1 MSGFSFGTP
10 QTPQAATNTA
20 LPTFGTPQTT
30 ASIQPTFGSTPA
42 ASTGTGLTGGFSFG
56 GPAKP
61 VTGFGSPMPN
71 PNNPL
76 TLTNNPMQNT
86 NPSLTTSTPAPPSF
100 QLSTPAATTTTNL
113 LGASAT
119 PISAVAP
126 ITNNQFS
133 FGTPATTT
141 GAPSFNFGQTSSAPT
156 TSVPSLS
163 LATSAVPNAQPSL
176 FGGITASTA
185 SVPVQTTQPSTNSF
199 VGLGGIDMSAT
210 QQQKVLTEGKVEVA
224 KETLVPSQIVQS
236 IEDFKT
242 YVKNQ
247 KTISSEISRSS
258 DRKLKTVTDEIQ
270 RMNCVLQEASNN
282 IDNNNS
288 ALRHLRNETAK
299 VIENADMAQRTHET
313 PVALQFENVMP
324 QIYFRD
330 LIQKYE
336 TDLLNLK
343 QQVELTEKHLQSLAN
358 PQIFSAEDLK
368 KGLQQLYESF
378 IALAGRLQEAH
389 SKVETQKTKYLE
401 LRKVMLRDTTNVF
414 EEKES
419 TSGNKDAKIQYG
431 PNAFSQDTQLGYL
444 NMSFQK
450 AQQHQTA
457 PGNFSL
463 QSNPSF
469 NFMTKM

>member
-10 QTPQAATNTA
+10 QTPQAAQNTA
-20 LPTFGTPQTT
+20 LPAFGTPQTT
-30 ASIQPTFGSTPA
+30 TSSTGTFGSTPI
-42 ASTGTGLTGGFSFG
+42 ASSGIGSTGGFSFG

-61 VTGFGSPMPN
+61 ITGFASPMPN

-76 TLTNNPMQNT
+76 TMINNPMENT
-86 NPSLTTSTPAPPSF
+86 NPSIVPQTAAPPSF
-100 QLSTPAATTTTNL
+100 QLSTLATTTTNL
-113 LGASAT
+113 VPVNST

-126 ITNNQFS
+126 VQNNQFS
-133 FGTPATTT
+133 
-141 GAPSFNFGQTSSAPT
+141 FGQTSSAPT
-156 TSVPSLS
+156 IAPQAPSLS
-163 LATSAVPNAQPSL
+163 LSTSAVPNTQPNL
-176 FGGITASTA
+176 FGGITSSAPI
-185 SVPVQTTQPSTNSF
+185 PVQTTQPSTNTF
-199 VGLGGIDMSAT
+199 IGLGGIDMSAT

-224 KETLVPSQIVQS
+224 KETYVPSQIVQS
-236 IEDFKT
+236 IEEFKT

-247 KTISSEISRSS
+247 KTISSEIARSS

-270 RMNCVLQEASNN
+270 RMNCVLQETSNN

-288 ALRHLRNETAK
+288 SLRHLRNETAK
-299 VIENADMAQRTHET
+299 IIENADMAQRTHET

-324 QIYFRD
+324 QIYFKD

-358 PQIFSAEDLK
+358 PQMFSAEDLK
-368 KGLQQLYESF
+368 KGLQQLHESF

-414 EEKES
+414 EEPES
-419 TSGNKDAKIQYG
+419 TSGNKDSRIQYG
-431 PNAFSQDTQLGYL
+431 PNAFSQDTQPGYL
-444 NMSFQK
+444 NLSFQK
-450 AQQHQTA
+450 AQQQQTA

-463 QSNPSF
+463 QPNSSF
-469 NFMTKM
+469 NFMNKM

>member
-1 MSGFSFGTP
+1 MLFFVSYKIVLFFRTSSAGS
-10 QTPQAATNTA
+10 
-20 LPTFGTPQTT
+20 
-30 ASIQPTFGSTPA
+30 FGSTPI
-42 ASTGTGLTGGFSFG
+42 ASVGISGSTGGFSFG
-56 GPAKP
+56 AAAKP
-61 VTGFGSPMPN
+61 ITGFGSPMPN

-76 TLTNNPMQNT
+76 TMINNPMQNT
-86 NPSLTTSTPAPPSF
+86 NPSLVPQTAAPPSF
-100 QLSTPAATTTTNL
+100 QLSTASTTTTNL
-113 LGASAT
+113 LPISST

-126 ITNNQFS
+126 VQNNQFS
-133 FGTPATTT
+133 FGTTVANT
-141 GAPSFNFGQTSSAPT
+141 APSSFNFGQTSSAPT
-156 TSVPSLS
+156 IAQPSLS
-163 LATSAVPNAQPSL
+163 LSTTAVPNTQPSL
-176 FGGITASTA
+176 FGGITSSAP
-185 SVPVQTTQPSTNSF
+185 VPVQTTQPSINTF
-199 VGLGGIDMSAT
+199 VGLGGIDMSTT
-210 QQQKVLTEGKVEVA
+210 QQQKVLSEGKVEVA
-224 KETLVPSQIVQS
+224 KETHVPSQIVQS
-236 IEDFKT
+236 IEEFKT

-247 KTISSEISRSS
+247 KTISSEIARSS

-270 RMNCVLQEASNN
+270 RMNCVLQETSNN

-299 VIENADMAQRTHET
+299 IIENADMAQRTHET

-324 QIYFRD
+324 QIYFKD

-358 PQIFSAEDLK
+358 PQMFSAEDLK
-368 KGLQQLYESF
+368 KGLQQLHESF

-419 TSGNKDAKIQYG
+419 TSGNKDSRIQYG
-431 PNAFSQDTQLGYL
+431 PNAFSQDTTQPGYL
-444 NMSFQK
+444 NLSFQK
-450 AQQHQTA
+450 AQQQQTA

-463 QSNPSF
+463 QPNSSF

>member
-1 MSGFSFGTP
+1 MYLINFCFYRTSSSG
-10 QTPQAATNTA
+10 
-20 LPTFGTPQTT
+20 
-30 ASIQPTFGSTPA
+30 IFGSTPIT
-42 ASTGTGLTGGFSFG
+42 SSGIGSTGGFSFG
-56 GPAKP
+56 APAKP
-61 VTGFGSPMPN
+61 ITGFASPMPN

-76 TLTNNPMQNT
+76 TMINNPMQNT
-86 NPSLTTSTPAPPSF
+86 NPSLVPQTAQPPSF
-100 QLSTPAATTTTNL
+100 QLSTPATTNTSL
-113 LGASAT
+113 LPVNST

-126 ITNNQFS
+126 IQNNQFS
-133 FGTPATTT
+133 FGTTVASTQP
-141 GAPSFNFGQTSSAPT
+141 NL
-156 TSVPSLS
+156 SLS
-163 LATSAVPNAQPSL
+163 TSAVPITQPNL
-176 FGGITASTA
+176 FGGITSTA
-185 SVPVQTTQPSTNSF
+185 QVQVQTTQPSTNAF

-210 QQQKVLTEGKVEVA
+210 QQQKVLSEGKVEVA
-224 KETLVPSQIVQS
+224 KETHVPSQIVQS

-247 KTISSEISRSS
+247 KTISSEIARSS

-270 RMNCVLQEASNN
+270 RMNCVLQETSNN

-299 VIENADMAQRTHET
+299 IIENADMAQRTHET

-324 QIYFRD
+324 QIYFKD

-358 PQIFSAEDLK
+358 PQMFSAEDLK
-368 KGLQQLYESF
+368 KGLQQLHESF

-414 EEKES
+414 EEQES
-419 TSGNKDAKIQYG
+419 TSANKDSRIQYG
-431 PNAFSQDTQLGYL
+431 PNAFSQDTTQPGYL

-450 AQQHQTA
+450 AQQQQTA

-463 QSNPSF
+463 QPNSSF

>member
-1 MSGFSFGTP
+1 
-10 QTPQAATNTA
+10 
-20 LPTFGTPQTT
+20 
-30 ASIQPTFGSTPA
+30 
-42 ASTGTGLTGGFSFG
+42 
-56 GPAKP
+56 
-61 VTGFGSPMPN
+61 MPN

-76 TLTNNPMQNT
+76 TLLNNPVQNT
-86 NPSLTTSTPAPPSF
+86 PSSAAPPSF
-100 QLSTPAATTTTNL
+100 QLSTPATTSTSL
-113 LGASAT
+113 LSST

-126 ITNNQFS
+126 MPSNQFS
-133 FGTPATTT
+133 FGAPAITTT
-141 GAPSFNFGQTSSAPT
+141 TAPPSFNFAQTSSAPT
-156 TSVPSLS
+156 TSALSLS
-163 LATSAVPNAQPSL
+163 LTTSAAAAPNVQSNL
-176 FGGITASTA
+176 FGGITSITSAPA
-185 SVPVQTTQPSTNSF
+185 VPIQTTQPSTNTF

-224 KETLVPSQIVQS
+224 KETHVPSQIVQS
-236 IEDFKT
+236 VEDFKT

-247 KTISSEISRSS
+247 KTISSEIARSS

-270 RMNCVLQEASNN
+270 RMNCVLQETSNN

-313 PVALQFENVMP
+313 PSALQFENVMP
-324 QIYFRD
+324 QIYFKD

-358 PQIFSAEDLK
+358 PQMFSAEDLK

-378 IALAGRLQEAH
+378 IALAGRLQEAN

-401 LRKVMLRDTTNVF
+401 LRKVLLRDTTNVF

-419 TSGNKDAKIQYG
+419 TSGNKDSKIQYG
-431 PNAFSQDTQLGYL
+431 PNAFSDTTQPGYL
-444 NMSFQK
+444 NFSFQK
-450 AQQHQTA
+450 AQQNQA
-457 PGNFSL
+457 PGNYSL

>member
-1 MSGFSFGTP
+1 MFRASSQLSFGSTPIASSGTGFSFGV
-10 QTPQAATNTA
+10 
-20 LPTFGTPQTT
+20 
-30 ASIQPTFGSTPA
+30 S
-42 ASTGTGLTGGFSFG
+42 
-56 GPAKP
+56 AKP
-61 VTGFGSPMPN
+61 VTGFGSSMPN

-76 TLTNNPMQNT
+76 TLTNNSLQNT
-86 NPSLTTSTPAPPSF
+86 NVAATVAPPSF
-100 QLSTPAATTTTNL
+100 QLSTPAAQTTTSL
-113 LGASAT
+113 LPISST
-119 PISAVAP
+119 PVSAVAP

-133 FGTPATTT
+133 FGASAVTT
-141 GAPSFNFGQTSSAPT
+141 ASAPPPSFNFGQTSSVPT

-163 LATSAVPNAQPSL
+163 LTTSTSINPQSNL
-176 FGGITASTA
+176 FGGITASA
-185 SVPVQTTQPSTNSF
+185 APVQTTQPSTNTF
-199 VGLGGIDMSAT
+199 VGLGGIDMSAS
-210 QQQKVLTEGKVEVA
+210 QQQKVLKEGKVEVA
-224 KETLVPSQIVQS
+224 KETHVPGQIVQS

-247 KTISSEISRSS
+247 KTISSEIARSS

-313 PVALQFENVMP
+313 PAALQFENVMP
-324 QIYFRD
+324 QIYFKD
-330 LIQKYE
+330 LIHKYE

-358 PQIFSAEDLK
+358 PQMFSAEDLK

-419 TSGNKDAKIQYG
+419 TSGNKDSKNQYG
-431 PNAFSQDTQLGYL
+431 PNAFSQDSSQPGYL
-444 NMSFQK
+444 NLSFQK
-450 AQQHQTA
+450 AQQHQA
-457 PGNFSL
+457 GPGNFSL
-463 QSNPSF
+463 QPNSSF